1 MEHIHKLGI
10 DVEDIASDARRFAE
24 RSPLASVEGQM
35 NVESGIESPLYRAP
49 SNESPLYKDPINK

>member
-24 RSPLASVEGQM
+24 RSPLASVEGQI
-35 NVESGIESPLYRAP
+35 ESGIESPLYRAP

>member
-10 DVEDIASDARRFAE
+10 E